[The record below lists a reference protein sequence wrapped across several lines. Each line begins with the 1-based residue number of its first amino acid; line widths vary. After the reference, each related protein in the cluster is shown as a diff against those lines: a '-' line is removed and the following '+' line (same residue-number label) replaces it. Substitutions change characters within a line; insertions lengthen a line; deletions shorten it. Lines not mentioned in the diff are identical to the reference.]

1 MEGCWCVVCNY
12 PRAHG
17 ETHCQDT
24 GVGLGTQKKLKRK
37 ALFELALQ
45 RLSDVIANLT
55 ARRNIC
61 IRHYN

>member
-17 ETHCQDT
+17 ETQCQDT

-37 ALFELALQ
+37 TLFELALQ
-45 RLSDVIANLT
+45 RLSDVIATLT
-55 ARRNIC
+55 DRRNIC